1 MRSNTRRSGGRVTR
15 LADRRKGG
23 GPRAVAPG
31 LPGGQ
36 YRPLTDAAIE
46 RIHKTALDVLE
57 DIGLADAPPA
67 LVELALARGCRLDDR
82 GRLHFPRG
90 LVEDVI
96 AGAAREF
103 QIYGRNPQHD
113 LTIGGS
119 RVHFTTAGEAV
130 TILDLET
137 RHYRPSTL
145 LDLYDASRL
154 VDRLEHVHQ
163 FGQTVVATDIVDPFE
178 HDMSIAY
185 AIMSGTEKSFGVSMG
200 RSEHIAPAVQ
210 LFDMALGGEGRFLAR
225 PVCVI
230 GCCPIVSPLRFAREA
245 TDVLMETTR
254 QGLIGDVAIA
264 AQAGA
269 TAPAAL
275 AGTLVQTV
283 AETLASVLVVNL
295 VRPGHP
301 TTFGI
306 WPFVSDLRTGA
317 FTGGGG
323 EEAVLS
329 AAAMQIANYYDLP
342 ASVGAGMTDS
352 KMPDNQAGYEKGVST
367 ALAALAGGN
376 YVCESAGMLA
386 SLLGCSFEALVID
399 NDMLGMVQRALRGI
413 EVSDETLSY
422 EVIREAVEGAGHFLG
437 SGQTLELMHS
447 EYVYPSLAD
456 RSAAGA
462 WEESGKTD
470 LLDRAGERVRE
481 ILSQHY
487 PDYIDA
493 RADAAIRERFPIRLP
508 REAMRRES
516 RRW

>member
-1 MRSNTRRSGGRVTR
+1 MQPTTRRSGGRVTR
-15 LADRRKGG
+15 LADRRKNTGS
-23 GPRAVAPG
+23 RAVAPG

-36 YRPLTDAAIE
+36 YRPLTDDAIE
-46 RIHKTALDVLE
+46 RIHHTALDVLE
-57 DIGLADAPPA
+57 NIGVADAPPA
-67 LVELALARGCRLDDR
+67 LVELATAKGCRMDER

-90 LVEDVI
+90 LVEDII

-103 QIYGRNPQHD
+103 QIHGRNPKHD
-113 LTIGGS
+113 LTIGGA
-119 RVHFTTAGEAV
+119 RVHMTTAGEAV
-130 TILDLET
+130 TILDLEAK
-137 RHYRPSTL
+137 HFRPSTL
-145 LDLYDASRL
+145 VDLYDMARL
-154 VDRLEHVHQ
+154 VDRLEHIHQ
-163 FGQTVVATDIVDPFE
+163 FGQTVVATDITVPFE

-185 AIMSGTEKSFGVSMG
+185 AILAATEKSFGVSMG
-200 RSEHIAPAVQ
+200 RPEHIAPAVE

-254 QGLIGDVAIA
+254 RGLIGDVAIA

-283 AETLASVLVVNL
+283 AETLASVIVVNL
-295 VRPGHP
+295 VKPGHP
-301 TTFGI
+301 TIFGI
-306 WPFVSDLRTGA
+306 WPFVSDLRTGS

-352 KMPDNQAGYEKGVST
+352 KLPDNQAGYEKGVST

-413 EVSDETLSY
+413 EVTDETLSY
-422 EVIREAVEGAGHFLG
+422 DVIREAVEGAGHFLG
-437 SGQTLELMHS
+437 AGQTLEFMHT

-462 WEESGKTD
+462 WEEGGKPE
-470 LLDRAGERVRE
+470 LLDRARERVRE

-487 PDYIDA
+487 PTYVDA
-493 RADAAIRERFPIRLP
+493 KTDAAIRERFPIRLP
-508 REAMRRES
+508 REAMRADS

>member
-1 MRSNTRRSGGRVTR
+1 MQPTTRRSGGRITR

-23 GPRAVAPG
+23 GPRAVTPG
-31 LPGGQ
+31 LSGGQ
-36 YRPLTDAAIE
+36 YRPLTDAAVE
-46 RIHKTALDVLE
+46 RIHHTALDVLE
-57 DIGLADAPPA
+57 NIGFADATPA
-67 LVELALARGCRLDDR
+67 LVELATAKGCRLDER
-82 GRLHFPRG
+82 GRLHFPRA
-90 LVEDVI
+90 LVEDII

-103 QIYGRNPQHD
+103 QIHGRNPKHD
-113 LTIGGS
+113 LTIGGA
-119 RVHFTTAGEAV
+119 RVHMTTAGEAV
-130 TILDLET
+130 AVLDLET
-137 RHYRPSTL
+137 KHFRPSTL
-145 LDLYDASRL
+145 VDLYDMARL

-163 FGQTVVATDIVDPFE
+163 FGQTVVATDIADPFQ

-185 AIMSGTEKSFGVSMG
+185 AILAGTEKSFGVSMG
-200 RSEHIAPAVQ
+200 RPEHIAPAVQ
-210 LFDMALGGEGRFLAR
+210 LFDMALGGEGRFLER

-230 GCCPIVSPLRFAREA
+230 GCCPIVSPLRFAPEA

-283 AETLASVLVVNL
+283 AETLASVIVVNL
-295 VRPGHP
+295 VKPGHP

-306 WPFVSDLRTGA
+306 WPFVSDLRTGS

-329 AAAMQIANYYDLP
+329 AAAMQIAHYYDLP

-376 YVCESAGMLA
+376 YVCESAGMLS
-386 SLLGCSFEALVID
+386 SLLGCSYEALVID

-413 EVSDETLSY
+413 EVTDETLSY
-422 EVIREAVEGAGHFLG
+422 DVIREAVEGAGHFLG
-437 SGQTLELMHS
+437 AGQTLELMHT
-447 EYVYPSLAD
+447 EYLYPSLAD
-456 RSAAGA
+456 RSAPGA
-462 WEESGKTD
+462 WEEAGKPE
-470 LLDRAGERVRE
+470 LLDRARARVRE

-487 PDYIDA
+487 PDYIDPA
-493 RADAAIRERFPIRLP
+493 TDAAIRERFPIRLP
-508 REAMRRES
+508 REAMRADS